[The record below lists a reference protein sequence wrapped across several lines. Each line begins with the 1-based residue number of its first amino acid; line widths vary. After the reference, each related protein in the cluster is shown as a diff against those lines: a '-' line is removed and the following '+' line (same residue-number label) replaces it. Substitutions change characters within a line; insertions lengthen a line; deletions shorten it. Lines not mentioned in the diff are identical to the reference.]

1 MVVLGNVSGLSNLIL
16 FVFLLTF
23 LAAIF
28 ASQLFRGEI
37 PYQDSSGATIG
48 VTFFTIYNS
57 FLGMY
62 QILSSENWTAI
73 MYNVTNYDVHWNTA
87 WIGAAFC
94 ILWFI
99 FANCKTWYANS
110 LGLIADILSSHR
122 FEYVYCCHSREF

>member
-1 MVVLGNVSGLSNLIL
+1 MIVLGNVSGLLNLIL
-16 FVFLLTF
+16 FVFLLVF

-37 PYQDSSGATIG
+37 PEQDNGNPIQIS
-48 VTFFTIYNS
+48 FFTIYNS

-73 MYNVTNYDVHWNTA
+73 MYNVTSSQTRFNTA

-94 ILWFI
+94 ILWFV
-99 FANCKTWYANS
+99 FANCKHVFFLVYKSS
-110 LGLIADILSSHR
+110 LTLVSHCL
-122 FEYVYCCHSREF
+122 EHVHCCHSREF